1 MKFTQIGEKL
11 VRDNVTEIAGFNKSD
26 SDIVGRNN
34 NNSSLNETVSKE
46 EPVRVNLNLELES
59 EMKAEIIRMKDVLRR
74 IDDVISR
81 SNYG

>member
-1 MKFTQIGEKL
+1 VKFTQIGEKF
-11 VRDNVTEIAGFNKSD
+11 VRDNVTEIAGLNKSD

-46 EPVRVNLNLELES
+46 EPVRVNLNMELES
-59 EMKAEIIRMKDVLRR
+59 EMKAEIIRMKDLLRR